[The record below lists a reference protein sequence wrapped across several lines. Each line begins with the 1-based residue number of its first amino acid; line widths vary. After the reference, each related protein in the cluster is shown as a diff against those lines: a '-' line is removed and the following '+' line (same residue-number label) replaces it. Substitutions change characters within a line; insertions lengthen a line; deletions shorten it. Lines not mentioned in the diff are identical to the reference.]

1 MPYAS
6 YPSIIASF
14 NAKYIILAHKD
25 DSILYKH
32 RYTCVVSVYIYIY
45 YCILCNIYNANQLKK
60 GRSTMTSTYLNMW
73 KTLFPT
79 VDGFRNPAITSWGI
93 GSFSLIIYNRCPKN
107 IQQGRGSLGFLNPST
122 SRPPWPSKLRKWHRS
137 LPSSRSPEFCG
148 VTRIPK
154 KKPNGLAK
162 CRYAIHGFLWGG

>member
-32 RYTCVVSVYIYIY
+32 RYTCVVCVYIYTYMY
-45 YCILCNIYNANQLKK
+45 YSILCDIYDANQFKK
-60 GRSTMTSTYLNMW
+60 RPINYDLNVSEHVKKPSFLLLMLQKSLRS
-73 KTLFPT
+73 
-79 VDGFRNPAITSWGI
+79 PAEALRLGI
-93 GSFSLIIYNRCPKN
+93 GSLPSLFTNRFPKN

-148 VTRIPK
+148 VTRIPPK
-154 KKPNGLAK
+154 KNKW
-162 CRYAIHGFLWGG
+162 ISQT